1 MKLSD
6 CAPGSTHRLE
16 RLGGEA
22 SFRRRL
28 MELGLL
34 PGTLLTILGRAPLG
48 GPLELLVRGCS
59 LTVGREDASNI
70 DVSSSPVSCPTPPRR
85 DRARA
90 AAQALASGPRG
101 WLRAAL
107 RGPRPS
113 T

>member
-1 MKLSD
+1 MRLSD
-6 CAPGSTHRLE
+6 CPLGSTHRLE

-34 PGTLLTILGRAPLG
+34 PGTLLTVLGRAPLG

-59 LTVGREDASNI
+59 FTLGREDASAI
-70 DVSSSPVSCPTPPRR
+70 EVSGALTTCPHPPRH
-85 DRARA
+85 DGNRA
-90 AAQALASGPRG
+90 ATRALTINPRG
-101 WLRAAL
+101 WLRLAL

-113 T
+113 P